1 VVEAVV
7 LVAPVLRLLAEHLV
21 LIQRGIKVA
30 VAPDFL
36 LQFLV
41 RL

>member
-1 VVEAVV
+1 VEAVV
-7 LVAPVLRLLAEHLV
+7 LAAPEQQPLAEHLV

-41 RL
+41 